1 MKVRALVVSTILAAS
16 NVSASLAEESAVCR
30 ACRQEQAAH
39 ALTQASIWGGG
50 GGLALSFSGPGVTMG
65 IIAGWTAGL
74 LSTTVSDRHN
84 CDAACNTGS
93 SWFGSTWLSA
103 TPHPPWESDAP
114 TIAGKTVNV
123 PPLRPRDDPG
133 NSNNPSNTPP
143 PLPTEEPP
151 PTPTTNPTTPPT
163 PTPTPPP
170 TGASAAGCPP
180 DQLQYLQNS
189 QGYTVACN
197 GPYTNGEWVV
207 IYQGPTPPPGWERG
221 INRSP
226 YTPEPPQNTGV
237 SASNNPPPCA
247 HPDIM
252 FAPRSCDPHPVLPAW
267 ASTSASTMTVSGGPC
282 GIGWVDSNGVTLD
295 QLSIKQNP
303 SHGSIQ
309 LKGKGSLTYTPAPG
323 YKGSDSFSVS
333 IQEHYRDGRRATAGS
348 NVSVTIK

>member
-1 MKVRALVVSTILAAS
+1 MIRGTTMKVRALVVSTILAAS

-103 TPHPPWESDAP
+103 TLHPPWESDAP

-170 TGASAAGCPP
+170 TGTCGPPAARPTSCSTCKTLRAIRWLVMALIRTAS
-180 DQLQYLQNS
+180 
-189 QGYTVACN
+189 
-197 GPYTNGEWVV
+197 
-207 IYQGPTPPPGWERG
+207 
-221 INRSP
+221 
-226 YTPEPPQNTGV
+226 
-237 SASNNPPPCA
+237 
-247 HPDIM
+247 
-252 FAPRSCDPHPVLPAW
+252 
-267 ASTSASTMTVSGGPC
+267 
-282 GIGWVDSNGVTLD
+282 
-295 QLSIKQNP
+295 
-303 SHGSIQ
+303 GS
-309 LKGKGSLTYTPAPG
+309 
-323 YKGSDSFSVS
+323 
-333 IQEHYRDGRRATAGS
+333 
-348 NVSVTIK
+348 